1 MAVLTP
7 LLIAVLLMFGFMV
20 SACSYNADS
29 FGTDNAADNREY
41 IQLPPPVTEGV
52 MSLEES
58 IYKRV
63 SRRSFSGKE
72 LSLEQAGQIL
82 WAAQGLNVDSLTG
95 ASRTAPSAGAT
106 YPMEIYLVAG
116 NIKGLPA
123 GLYHYQYMVHSLELV
138 TAEDYRGDLAAA
150 ALDQSYIAD
159 APASIVLAAVYDR
172 TTSRY
177 GERGLRY
184 VHMEAGH
191 ITQNILLQ
199 CESLN
204 LGAVAVGAFNDQQV
218 RALLNLDEEPLM
230 IVPFG
235 QISSRQ
241 Q

>member
-1 MAVLTP
+1 
-7 LLIAVLLMFGFMV
+7 
-20 SACSYNADS
+20 
-29 FGTDNAADNREY
+29 
-41 IQLPPPVTEGV
+41 

-58 IYKRV
+58 IYKRI
-63 SRRSFSGKE
+63 SGRSFSGNE
-72 LSLEQAGQIL
+72 LSLEQAGQTL
-82 WAAQGLNVDSLTG
+82 WAAQGLNVDSLSS

-116 NIKGLPA
+116 NVKGLPT
-123 GLYHYQYMVHSLELV
+123 GLYHYQYVDHSLKMV
-138 TAEDYRGDLAAA
+138 AAGDYRGELVAA
-150 ALDQSYIAD
+150 ALGQSYIGD

-172 TTSRY
+172 TMSRY
-177 GERGLRY
+177 GERGIRY

-199 CESLN
+199 CESLG
-204 LGAVAVGAFNDQQV
+204 LGAVAVGAFDDQKV
-218 RALLNLDEEPLM
+218 RALLRLDEESLI